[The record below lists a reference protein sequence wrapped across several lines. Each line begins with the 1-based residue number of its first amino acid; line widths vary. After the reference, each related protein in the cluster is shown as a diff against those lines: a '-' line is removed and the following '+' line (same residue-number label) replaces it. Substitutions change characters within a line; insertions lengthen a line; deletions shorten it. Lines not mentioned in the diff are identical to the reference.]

1 MEDDLNQNFS
11 IFLEIFENKEGEIFP
26 IIKNSKKISE
36 LISFLKS
43 KKIKS
48 NNKYAAISKLL
59 SLFELNIALI
69 PLFIKSC
76 KRNNLNLLFE
86 SIFDIYLSKEIEE
99 DKEKEI
105 EKLIKLITINCT
117 LPKSAPEYLYQKMS
131 LYFTNINDLNENLFI
146 KYLNLLHLCYKD
158 NSIEPDNNDNNIK
171 KKETN
176 KSGGIEFEV
185 VKNKEIKN
193 YMYFTGINS
202 FLTLKENTH
211 STRGNIGFPSLE
223 NGCSFV
229 FWLNLDEKILLNYCN
244 INKGKNN
251 LFNIGLVIV
260 NVGKHQIKLILKEM
274 KYFQLIIDKKESDLI
289 EIKKIFN
296 YGEWVNIGL
305 IISKKTNIK
314 IYINGA
320 CNDKSLSIPADF
332 PIKEKINEIIL
343 FHNLLGKVSSFLF
356 FSFVLSQK
364 MINYFSLKMKSGI
377 YKNKI
382 LFKFLISNDNNYF
395 KNSINY
401 KYYEKFKNQKKGE
414 KLFNISLKD
423 HNIKNIISIFC
434 PFAYNNRENILDDIC
449 GNYIAIFS
457 KKDDGINYYVN
468 HIKNIQNIG
477 GINNLLPIAELML
490 ISKNSKHKI
499 NLLTEQVL
507 SKYLNIFKDI
517 FIGNSNNLYEANKNY
532 FFSNLGLFLEKFPS
546 NIYTEKLLNIL
557 LDIGKEIFLFNDTKN
572 IFQNDN
578 YIQNILFN
586 EKIFSKFTLENQ
598 AKLWDEVNKFF
609 ISDYSIMK
617 ESLNIYK
624 FCILLRFYDE
634 NRYNEYCCKE
644 HANII
649 KEKNQNEKNIMNPDM
664 NEKTKRLF
672 EIIKLYIFKFG
683 EEEETT
689 NLYKLLLLDL
699 SPCLQIGIIKVYLD
713 YFNSNK
719 ISNQKKEQYL
729 NNLLKN
735 KYFEITEYVYG
746 LSLLDVRLRIIE
758 LLILFVQ
765 YYPSIINSFSEKSK
779 KITKVLNYIGFNIF
793 PDKLVVEIDHYKKFK
808 DDKDYISSKS
818 INLLTSIKRKRTLS
832 PLNFQKNIQK
842 FRDSI
847 YRNNIY
853 KDRLPLIKYIN
864 KDEYNKD
871 LGALWLLLQN
881 WISFETKDK
890 KENLNKCSEINNSV
904 INICISFASKSN
916 VKYVNNLI
924 IYLFAYFN
932 NEFIDNKFLYEN
944 EKLLIWI
951 IETIFYYHNQE
962 NNKNIKDPL
971 ELQCINHIK
980 SKSLEILDFL
990 LKKEE
995 LSHDKFKKM
1004 VCYIFYYSI
1013 YINNKVNEEKI
1024 EKKSKKNEISRIT
1037 SLLLLKCAEL
1047 SGKNIY
1053 FISSICF
1060 EFLVCYKSLKYNC
1073 DKNDDDYFEVLD
1085 LIPNIKKKYENIN
1098 KDSNIIPSSIIKQLN
1113 LFLSKNENINNNN
1126 NEDSTSIKFA
1136 NTINNV
1142 NNIIQD
1148 FKHSNNNLLKEIWKD
1163 FPLYDY
1169 IIDYYCSNL
1178 WGLENLCKIVKLEY
1192 DNKRFE
1198 LIKKLYKE
1206 YCVNKKYKNILFQP
1220 VLECFN
1226 ENDNKKKHKKNDD
1239 AIIIDS
1245 LFNENILTIN
1255 LILLSISIEIIKDKE
1270 QKEYLENQYEQLLIF
1285 CILASINIKPSE
1297 KKYDL
1302 IQKELYNI
1310 IGYGCLYLKTKNE
1323 VKYKQILKHLINPF
1337 FKEIYEK
1344 QKNKGFKKMLKFT
1357 KNDSYAKTAV
1367 FKLFGTKNNNN
1378 DDNNN
1383 DIDSDNDNNLFKKS
1397 HSYMER
1403 HNYGLGKVIGNN
1415 IFDLAQYNFN
1425 KINEDDKDII
1435 NASNINGDFV
1445 EINTAE
1451 INAELNINKTK
1462 IIEVMFNK
1470 ILKIMNKSNE
1480 KIRNNIKII
1489 LSICNNDKSA
1499 IEEENLVLDEVKK
1512 LIPIY
1517 IEKLKKYSNFTYFTE
1532 KQRKNNYKRCKIKLF
1547 SWRGFWSNKYIFFE
1561 HPEYLKLKTTNHYTK
1576 EMIKPILTP
1585 VLDINYYLPKFKV
1598 FKKETLFNKNNYYY
1612 NIKLDIDDMLKD
1624 ETTINHKE
1632 SFISLKN
1639 SYGFNYLE
1647 SIYRTQDEEIWG
1659 LYQSYYDQ
1667 NINYKK
1673 IDYSRKQTRSSIIIK
1688 KKKKK
1693 KKQNDITKNH
1703 SFNCCIVK
1711 VTNHIQGNI
1720 YTKSKYIEFL
1730 YDINEENIN
1739 YNGIENLDFYN
1750 LEEED
1755 ISYDNEMGC
1764 CYGSIFK
1771 NHKRDREKVQLII
1784 KYENIKFIFIK
1795 NYYYRE
1801 TAAEIF
1807 TEQNKSYFFNFK
1819 TNKDLQ
1825 LFISD
1830 VINNDINISFRII
1843 ASSVHGEK
1851 ENKKILGY
1859 EKLLPSMKNK
1869 TYYISSKTESW
1880 QNYNISTLEYLIWI
1894 NIYGGRSFNDLN
1906 QYPIYPW
1913 IITNYSSKEIYKK
1926 DFRSLNI
1933 PIGMLETDEKAIE
1946 RKNIFLKFYDRIK
1959 NDFEE
1964 TYPDIDYQS
1973 FLNKGNEYLE
1983 SYKKKKLSLIK
1994 KEKNQI
2000 CNKYDLDIPY
2010 TQIPYYY
2017 GTHYSNPTY
2026 VAHYLC
2032 RIFPFSFVSI
2042 EIHGNKFDDP
2052 ERMFVSIEK
2061 TFQSVTSLKDDIR
2074 EIIPEFYYQPEML
2087 NNNNNLNLSQDKFDS
2102 NGIKVVINDVELPSW
2117 SNNSSV
2123 DFILEHRKHLESD
2136 GIHINQWIDL
2146 IFGSHQRGENAE
2158 KIGNIYMSYTYE
2170 KMIKIME
2177 VDDYDQRSALLRLF
2191 EMGVTPKILFKNDTK
2206 GRIDRSSFI
2215 QKNKLKLFE
2224 ESVSLKN
2231 TDIKMTKYYEL
2242 LKLKS
2247 SEKNNSNN
2255 KIYPKISKI
2264 VELNH
2269 GNLKLF
2275 INSNQYFSF
2284 KTKKE
2289 KEKKDK
2295 EKEKE
2300 KKDKIEEKDKK
2311 EKKEKKEHKD
2321 EKKYIHKFENS
2332 SSIYAANYQINSI
2345 EAPIMIYN
2353 NNKLVLKGGFW
2364 DGRIELNSIEPDSK
2378 ENNISS
2384 IIFPGY
2390 DKPIVCLE
2398 MSKDENLLLCGA
2410 KDGNIFAYEVNGKM
2424 LTFKC
2429 TLDSHTEEITS
2440 IFINDTLNMFAST
2453 SLDGYIMIYI
2463 LPSMKLV
2470 RAIHISSLKQRIKIQ
2485 NPNDKKN
2492 ELDNEFFE
2500 ECKEQDC
2507 LYADNIF
2514 LSSSP
2519 LPSIAIF
2526 ISKRRIFRTYTI
2538 NGELINE
2545 IKETEKSSKINSPV
2559 IYKNLNF
2566 QEFLVYGT
2574 NDGYI
2579 KIRDFPKM
2587 NLINMIKIYEN
2598 NEIKALTFSKDKRYC
2613 YCWGKGDILNL
2624 ISNNEYSEFEE
2635 LDFDINKFE

>member
-1 MEDDLNQNFS
+1 
-11 IFLEIFENKEGEIFP
+11 
-26 IIKNSKKISE
+26 
-36 LISFLKS
+36 
-43 KKIKS
+43 
-48 NNKYAAISKLL
+48 
-59 SLFELNIALI
+59 
-69 PLFIKSC
+69 
-76 KRNNLNLLFE
+76 
-86 SIFDIYLSKEIEE
+86 
-99 DKEKEI
+99 
-105 EKLIKLITINCT
+105 
-117 LPKSAPEYLYQKMS
+117 
-131 LYFTNINDLNENLFI
+131 
-146 KYLNLLHLCYKD
+146 
-158 NSIEPDNNDNNIK
+158 
-171 KKETN
+171 
-176 KSGGIEFEV
+176 
-185 VKNKEIKN
+185 
-193 YMYFTGINS
+193 
-202 FLTLKENTH
+202 
-211 STRGNIGFPSLE
+211 
-223 NGCSFV
+223 
-229 FWLNLDEKILLNYCN
+229 
-244 INKGKNN
+244 
-251 LFNIGLVIV
+251 
-260 NVGKHQIKLILKEM
+260 
-274 KYFQLIIDKKESDLI
+274 
-289 EIKKIFN
+289 
-296 YGEWVNIGL
+296 
-305 IISKKTNIK
+305 
-314 IYINGA
+314 
-320 CNDKSLSIPADF
+320 
-332 PIKEKINEIIL
+332 
-343 FHNLLGKVSSFLF
+343 
-356 FSFVLSQK
+356 
-364 MINYFSLKMKSGI
+364 
-377 YKNKI
+377 
-382 LFKFLISNDNNYF
+382 
-395 KNSINY
+395 
-401 KYYEKFKNQKKGE
+401 
-414 KLFNISLKD
+414 
-423 HNIKNIISIFC
+423 
-434 PFAYNNRENILDDIC
+434 
-449 GNYIAIFS
+449 
-457 KKDDGINYYVN
+457 
-468 HIKNIQNIG
+468 
-477 GINNLLPIAELML
+477 
-490 ISKNSKHKI
+490 
-499 NLLTEQVL
+499 
-507 SKYLNIFKDI
+507 
-517 FIGNSNNLYEANKNY
+517 
-532 FFSNLGLFLEKFPS
+532 
-546 NIYTEKLLNIL
+546 
-557 LDIGKEIFLFNDTKN
+557 
-572 IFQNDN
+572 
-578 YIQNILFN
+578 
-586 EKIFSKFTLENQ
+586 
-598 AKLWDEVNKFF
+598 
-609 ISDYSIMK
+609 
-617 ESLNIYK
+617 
-624 FCILLRFYDE
+624 
-634 NRYNEYCCKE
+634 
-644 HANII
+644 
-649 KEKNQNEKNIMNPDM
+649 
-664 NEKTKRLF
+664 
-672 EIIKLYIFKFG
+672 
-683 EEEETT
+683 
-689 NLYKLLLLDL
+689 
-699 SPCLQIGIIKVYLD
+699 
-713 YFNSNK
+713 
-719 ISNQKKEQYL
+719 
-729 NNLLKN
+729 
-735 KYFEITEYVYG
+735 
-746 LSLLDVRLRIIE
+746 
-758 LLILFVQ
+758 
-765 YYPSIINSFSEKSK
+765 
-779 KITKVLNYIGFNIF
+779 
-793 PDKLVVEIDHYKKFK
+793 
-808 DDKDYISSKS
+808 
-818 INLLTSIKRKRTLS
+818 
-832 PLNFQKNIQK
+832 
-842 FRDSI
+842 
-847 YRNNIY
+847 
-853 KDRLPLIKYIN
+853 
-864 KDEYNKD
+864 
-871 LGALWLLLQN
+871 
-881 WISFETKDK
+881 
-890 KENLNKCSEINNSV
+890 
-904 INICISFASKSN
+904 
-916 VKYVNNLI
+916 
-924 IYLFAYFN
+924 
-932 NEFIDNKFLYEN
+932 
-944 EKLLIWI
+944 
-951 IETIFYYHNQE
+951 
-962 NNKNIKDPL
+962 
-971 ELQCINHIK
+971 
-980 SKSLEILDFL
+980 
-990 LKKEE
+990 
-995 LSHDKFKKM
+995 
-1004 VCYIFYYSI
+1004 
-1013 YINNKVNEEKI
+1013 
-1024 EKKSKKNEISRIT
+1024 
-1037 SLLLLKCAEL
+1037 
-1047 SGKNIY
+1047 
-1053 FISSICF
+1053 
-1060 EFLVCYKSLKYNC
+1060 
-1073 DKNDDDYFEVLD
+1073 
-1085 LIPNIKKKYENIN
+1085 
-1098 KDSNIIPSSIIKQLN
+1098 
-1113 LFLSKNENINNNN
+1113 
-1126 NEDSTSIKFA
+1126 
-1136 NTINNV
+1136 
-1142 NNIIQD
+1142 
-1148 FKHSNNNLLKEIWKD
+1148 
-1163 FPLYDY
+1163 
-1169 IIDYYCSNL
+1169 
-1178 WGLENLCKIVKLEY
+1178 
-1192 DNKRFE
+1192 
-1198 LIKKLYKE
+1198 
-1206 YCVNKKYKNILFQP
+1206 
-1220 VLECFN
+1220 
-1226 ENDNKKKHKKNDD
+1226 
-1239 AIIIDS
+1239 
-1245 LFNENILTIN
+1245 
-1255 LILLSISIEIIKDKE
+1255 
-1270 QKEYLENQYEQLLIF
+1270 
-1285 CILASINIKPSE
+1285 
-1297 KKYDL
+1297 
-1302 IQKELYNI
+1302 
-1310 IGYGCLYLKTKNE
+1310 
-1323 VKYKQILKHLINPF
+1323 
-1337 FKEIYEK
+1337 
-1344 QKNKGFKKMLKFT
+1344 
-1357 KNDSYAKTAV
+1357 
-1367 FKLFGTKNNNN
+1367 
-1378 DDNNN
+1378 
-1383 DIDSDNDNNLFKKS
+1383 
-1397 HSYMER
+1397 
-1403 HNYGLGKVIGNN
+1403 
-1415 IFDLAQYNFN
+1415 
-1425 KINEDDKDII
+1425 
-1435 NASNINGDFV
+1435 
-1445 EINTAE
+1445 
-1451 INAELNINKTK
+1451 
-1462 IIEVMFNK
+1462 
-1470 ILKIMNKSNE
+1470 
-1480 KIRNNIKII
+1480 
-1489 LSICNNDKSA
+1489 
-1499 IEEENLVLDEVKK
+1499 
-1512 LIPIY
+1512 
-1517 IEKLKKYSNFTYFTE
+1517 
-1532 KQRKNNYKRCKIKLF
+1532 
-1547 SWRGFWSNKYIFFE
+1547 
-1561 HPEYLKLKTTNHYTK
+1561 
-1576 EMIKPILTP
+1576 
-1585 VLDINYYLPKFKV
+1585 
-1598 FKKETLFNKNNYYY
+1598 
-1612 NIKLDIDDMLKD
+1612 MLKD
-1624 ETTINHKE
+1624 ETKINNKE

-1673 IDYSRKQTRSSIIIK
+1673 IDYSRIQTRSNIIIK

-1693 KKQNDITKNH
+1693 KKQNEITKNH

-1711 VTNHIQGNI
+1711 VTNHIKGNI

-1739 YNGIENLDFYN
+1739 YNNVENLDFYN

-1926 DFRSLNI
+1926 DFRSLNT

-2289 KEKKDK
+2289 KEKK

-2345 EAPIMIYN
+2345 EAPMIIYN

-2500 ECKEQDC
+2500 ENKEQDC

>member
-1 MEDDLNQNFS
+1 MENDLNQKFS
-11 IFLEIFENKEGEIFP
+11 IFLEIFESKEDEIFP
-26 IIKNSKKISE
+26 IIKNSKKISD

-43 KKIKS
+43 KKSNIK
-48 NNKYAAISKLL
+48 NKYDMISKLL
-59 SLFELNIALI
+59 SLFELNKALI
-69 PLFIKSC
+69 PLFIKIC

-86 SIFDIYLSKEIEE
+86 SIFDIYLSKEIGE

-117 LPKSAPEYLYQKMS
+117 LPKSAPEYLYQNMS
-131 LYFTNINDLNENLFI
+131 LYFTNMSDLNEKLFM

-158 NSIEPDNNDNNIK
+158 NSIEPDNNENNIK
-171 KKETN
+171 KKGN
-176 KSGGIEFEV
+176 DKPGDIEFEII
-185 VKNKEIKN
+185 KNKDIKN

-202 FLTLKENTH
+202 SLTLKENTN
-211 STRGNIGFPSLE
+211 SNRGSIGFPSLE

-229 FWLNLDEKILLNYCN
+229 FWLKLDEKILLNFN
-244 INKGKNN
+244 NNNKGKNN
-251 LFNIGLVIV
+251 SFNINLIVV
-260 NVGKHQIKLILKEM
+260 NVGKHQIKFILKEM
-274 KYFQLIIDKKESDLI
+274 KYFQLVVNKSESGLI
-289 EIKKIFN
+289 EINKIFKF
-296 YGEWVNIGL
+296 GEWVNITL

-314 IYINGA
+314 IYIDGV
-320 CNDKSLSIPADF
+320 CNDKNLAIPADF
-332 PIKEKINEIIL
+332 PIKEKISEIIL
-343 FHNLLGKVSSFLF
+343 FQNLLGKVSSFLF
-356 FSFVLSQK
+356 FSFVISQK
-364 MINYFSLKMKSGI
+364 IINYFSLQMKSGF

-414 KLFNISLKD
+414 KLFNISIKD

-434 PFAYNNRENILDDIC
+434 PFAYNNRENILDDIF

-457 KKDDGINYYVN
+457 KKDDGVNYYVN

-477 GINNLLPIAELML
+477 GINNLLPIAELIL

-499 NLLTEQVL
+499 NLLTEQIL
-507 SKYLNIFKDI
+507 AKYLNIFKDI
-517 FIGNSNNLYEANKNY
+517 FIGHSNNLYEANKNC

-546 NIYTEKLLNIL
+546 NIYNEKLLNIL
-557 LDIGKEIFLFNDTKN
+557 LDIGKEIILFNDTKN

-578 YIQNILFN
+578 YIQNILLN
-586 EKIFSKFTLENQ
+586 EKIFSKFTQENQ

-617 ESLNIYK
+617 ESLSIYK

-649 KEKNQNEKNIMNPDM
+649 KEKDKNEKNIMNPNM
-664 NEKTKRLF
+664 NIKTKKLF

-699 SPCLQIGIIKVYLD
+699 SPCLKINIIKVYLD

-719 ISNQKKEQYL
+719 IPNQNKEQYL

-735 KYFEITEYVYG
+735 NYFEITEYVYM
-746 LSLLDVRLRIIE
+746 LSLLDVRLRILE

-765 YYPSIINSFSEKSK
+765 YYPNIINSFSDKSK
-779 KITKVLNYIGFNIF
+779 KISTVLNYIGFNMF
-793 PDKLVVEIDHYKKFK
+793 PDKLIVEIDHYKKFK
-808 DDKDYISSKS
+808 DDKDFLSSK
-818 INLLTSIKRKRTLS
+818 NLNRLSLVKRKRTSS
-832 PLNFQKNIQK
+832 PLNFQKNYEK

-864 KDEYNKD
+864 KDEYNND
-871 LGALWLLLQN
+871 MSALWLLLQN
-881 WISFETKDK
+881 WISFETKDKKDK

-904 INICISFASKSN
+904 INICISFASKST

-932 NEFIDNKFLYEN
+932 NEFIDNKFLYDN
-944 EKLLIWI
+944 EKLFLWI
-951 IETIFYYHNQE
+951 IEIIFFYHNKE
-962 NNKNIKDPL
+962 NIKNFKDPL
-971 ELQCINHIK
+971 EQQYINHIK
-980 SKSLEILDFL
+980 SKSLDILDFL
-990 LKKEE
+990 LKKQN
-995 LSHDKFKKM
+995 LSHDKLKKF

-1013 YINNKVNEEKI
+1013 YIKNKANEEKT
-1024 EKKSKKNEISRIT
+1024 EKKIKKDEISRIT
-1037 SLLLLKCAEL
+1037 SLLLLKCVEI

-1060 EFLVCYKSLKYNC
+1060 EFLVCYKSLKYNF
-1073 DKNDDDYFEVLD
+1073 DKTDNDYFEILD

-1098 KDSNIIPSSIIKQLN
+1098 KDISIIPSSIINQLN
-1113 LFLSKNENINNNN
+1113 LFPPKNENVNNNDEHLN
-1126 NEDSTSIKFA
+1126 SIKIS

-1142 NNIIQD
+1142 NKIIND
-1148 FKHSNNNLLKEIWKD
+1148 IKYSKNVVLKELWKD

-1178 WGLENLCKIVKLEY
+1178 WGLETLCKKVKIEY

-1198 LIKKLYKE
+1198 LIKNLYKE
-1206 YCVNKKYKNILFQP
+1206 YCLNKKYKNILFQP
-1220 VLECFN
+1220 VLECFYN
-1226 ENDNKKKHKKNDD
+1226 GNNNNKKHKKNEED
-1239 AIIIDS
+1239 AITIDS

-1255 LILLSISIEIIKDKE
+1255 LILLSISIEITKDKE

-1285 CILASINIKPSE
+1285 CILASINIKSNE
-1297 KKYDL
+1297 KKYNF

-1323 VKYKQILKHLINPF
+1323 VKYKQILKYLIDPF
-1337 FKEIYEK
+1337 FKEINEK
-1344 QKNKGFKKMLKFT
+1344 QKNKGIKKMLIFS
-1357 KNDSYAKTAV
+1357 KNDSYTKTAV

-1378 DDNNN
+1378 DDKDDN
-1383 DIDSDNDNNLFKKS
+1383 DDNDNFFKKS

-1403 HNYGLGKVIGNN
+1403 HNFGIGKSIEND
-1415 IFDLAQYNFN
+1415 IFGLAQYNLN
-1425 KINEDDKDII
+1425 VKDII
-1435 NASNINGDFV
+1435 NETNINDKKDFT
-1445 EINTAE
+1445 EIK
-1451 INAELNINKTK
+1451 AELNINKGK
-1462 IIEVMFNK
+1462 IIEVMFNN
-1470 ILKIMNKSNE
+1470 ILKIMNKDSE

-1489 LSICNNDKSA
+1489 LNIYINDKSA
-1499 IEEENLVLDEVKK
+1499 IEEENLVLEEVKK

-1517 IEKLKKYSNFTYFTE
+1517 IEKLKKYSNFSFFTE
-1532 KQRKNNYKRCKIKLF
+1532 KQRKNNYKKCKIKLF
-1547 SWRGFWSNKYIFFE
+1547 SWRGFWSNKYLFFT

-1585 VLDINYYLPKFKV
+1585 VLDINYYLPKFKL
-1598 FKKETLFNKNNYYY
+1598 FKKDTLFNKNNYYY
-1612 NIKLDIDDMLKD
+1612 NINLDIDELLKD
-1624 ETTINHKE
+1624 ETKINNKE

-1647 SIYRTQDEEIWG
+1647 SIYRNQDEEIWE

-1667 NINYKK
+1667 NINYNK
-1673 IDYSRKQTRSSIIIK
+1673 IDYSRIQTRSSIIIK

-1693 KKQNDITKNH
+1693 KQQSDISKNH
-1703 SFNCCIVK
+1703 SFKCCIVK
-1711 VTNHIQGNI
+1711 LTNHIKGNI
-1720 YTKSKYIEFL
+1720 YTKRKYIEFL

-1739 YNGIENLDFYN
+1739 YNDLEYFDFYN
-1750 LEEED
+1750 FEED
-1755 ISYDNEMGC
+1755 ISYDNELGC

-1784 KYENIKFIFIK
+1784 KYEDIKYIFFK

-1830 VINNDINISFRII
+1830 VTNNDINISFRII
-1843 ASSVHGEK
+1843 ASSVHEEK

-1859 EKLLPSMKNK
+1859 ERILPSMKNK
-1869 TYYISSKTESW
+1869 TYYISSKTENW

-1913 IITNYSSKEIYKK
+1913 IITNYSTKEITKK

-1933 PIGMLETDEKAIE
+1933 PIGMLETDEKARE
-1946 RKNIFLKFYDRIK
+1946 RKNIFLKFYNTIK

-1964 TYPDIDYQS
+1964 TYPDLDYQS
-1973 FLNKGNEYLE
+1973 FLNKGNDYLE
-1983 SYKKKKLSLIK
+1983 SYKKKKLNLIK

-2000 CNKYDLDIPY
+2000 TNKCHLDITY
-2010 TQIPYYY
+2010 SQIPYYY

-2026 VAHYLC
+2026 VSHYLC

-2074 EIIPEFYYQPEML
+2074 EIIPEFYYLPEML

-2117 SNNSSV
+2117 SNNNSV

-2136 GIHINQWIDL
+2136 EIHINQWIDL

-2191 EMGVTPKILFKNDTK
+2191 EMGVTPKILFKNDSK
-2206 GRIDRSSFI
+2206 GRIDSSSFK
-2215 QKNKLKLFE
+2215 QKNKLALLE
-2224 ESVSLKN
+2224 ESISLKN

-2242 LKLKS
+2242 IKLKS
-2247 SEKNNSNN
+2247 SEKNDINN

-2264 VELNH
+2264 VEINN
-2269 GNLKLF
+2269 GYLKLF

-2284 KTKKE
+2284 KIKKE
-2289 KEKKDK
+2289 KEKK
-2295 EKEKE
+2295 E
-2300 KKDKIEEKDKK
+2300 KKDRIEEKDKK

-2321 EKKYIHKFENS
+2321 GKKYIHKFENC

-2345 EAPIMIYN
+2345 ESPMIIYN

-2364 DGRIELNSIEPDSK
+2364 DGRIEINSIEPDSK
-2378 ENNISS
+2378 ENNIST

-2390 DKPIVCLE
+2390 DKPIICLE
-2398 MSKDENLLLCGA
+2398 MSKDEKLLLCGA

-2424 LTFKC
+2424 LNFK
-2429 TLDSHTEEITS
+2429 TIIDSHTDEITS
-2440 IFINDTLNMFAST
+2440 ISINDTLNMFAST
-2453 SLDGYIMIYI
+2453 SLDGYIMVYI

-2470 RAIHISSLKQRIKIQ
+2470 RGIHISSLEIKVKNHNNENTIIKSTNEIIQ
-2485 NPNDKKN
+2485 NNNDKKK
-2492 ELDNEFFE
+2492 EDNECLVE
-2500 ECKEQDC
+2500 YKDQDC

-2519 LPSIAIF
+2519 LPCIAIF

-2545 IKETEKSSKINSPV
+2545 EEETEKSSKINSPI
-2559 IYKNLNF
+2559 IYKNLYF

-2579 KIRDFPKM
+2579 KIRAFPKM
-2587 NLINMIKIYEN
+2587 NLINSIKIYEN
-2598 NEIKALTFSKDKRYC
+2598 NEIKEVALSNDKKYC
-2613 YCWGKGDILNL
+2613 YSWGKGDILNL
-2624 ISNNEYSEFEE
+2624 ISKNEYSDFED
-2635 LDFDINKFE
+2635 LDLDINKLE